1 MMTILKR
8 GQDERAWY
16 DSQDLFK
23 ICVISVHNTFSFLKE
38 WVRNA
43 AADEAFDKRS
53 VGTPMDD
60 YGDYLNSFPAKGQ

>member
-1 MMTILKR
+1 MIV
-8 GQDERAWY
+8 
-16 DSQDLFK
+16 K
-23 ICVISVHNTFSFLKE
+23 ICSRYVSLAFITLFSFLKE